1 MPCRD
6 NEIPESHVQAKMMK
20 TLHERGHYARKIQ
33 NACSAGTPDIIACVN
48 GWFFAVE
55 VKRPKGGR
63 IAPLQEL
70 NRRQI
75 LMNGG
80 VSLIA
85 PSMEDF
91 MEAVQ
96 FLEQNAIGSLK
107 KAMMVVPDTAR
118 IPEVLRQCVKF
129 QYNSNREE
137 RFNER

>member
-6 NEIPESHVQAKMMK
+6 NEIPESQVQAKMMQM
-20 TLHERGHYARKIQ
+20 LHTRGHYARKIQ

-80 VSLIA
+80 VSLLG
-85 PSMEDF
+85 PTFEEF
-91 MEAVQ
+91 MEALQ
-96 FLEQNAIGSLK
+96 FLEQNTHGDLRQ
-107 KAMMVVPDTAR
+107 AMQVVPDTAR
-118 IPEVLRQCVKF
+118 IPEVLRECVKV
-129 QYNSNREE
+129 QYNSSREE